1 MSMRRAITFL
11 LWTCL
16 AAAPAALADDG
27 ERGKPREDEC
37 MKVDTEARYGA
48 YGYDHI
54 VHLENRCKTDMR
66 CEVKTNANP
75 KPTTVDV
82 PRGEKRS
89 VMTFRGSPAREF
101 QADVDCNAPGEKRR
115 ADKDKDKDRG
125 KGKGK
130 KDEAR

>member
-1 MSMRRAITFL
+1 MPIRRAITCL

-16 AAAPAALADDG
+16 TASPSALADDG
-27 ERGKPREDEC
+27 EREKPKDGDC

-54 VHLENRCKTDMR
+54 VHLDNGCKTDMR

-75 KPTTVDV
+75 KPTTVEV

-89 VMTFRGSPAREF
+89 VMTYRGSPAREF
-101 QADVDCNAPGEKRR
+101 QADVDCKAPG
-115 ADKDKDKDRG
+115 DRTG

-130 KDEAR
+130 SKGKSKDEGEGK